1 MADLSL
7 EWGDD
12 LFLAPAGDLLL
23 VDGPEETRQRLE
35 RRLLQAARAYIFHPL
50 YGLGLPQRIGKVL
63 TVPVLRALVRT
74 QVAYESNVARLP
86 RPKVDVTYVASNP
99 GLYVIDI
106 RYTDRV
112 TGAAQAITL
121 EVPGGST

>member
-12 LFLAPAGDLLL
+12 LVLAPAGDLSLI
-23 VDGPEETRQRLE
+23 DGPEETRQRLE
-35 RRLLQAARAYIFHPL
+35 RRLLQAARAYVFHPL
-50 YGLGLPQRIGKVL
+50 YGLGLPQRIGKVARAA
-63 TVPVLRALVRT
+63 VLRTLVRT
-74 QVAYESNVARLP
+74 QIAYESTVARLP
-86 RPKVDVTYVASNP
+86 RPRVNVTYVASNP

-106 RYTDRV
+106 KYTDRV